1 MATMKVLLFKQA
13 SKIYYPPTRLVLTF
27 KKNIDY
33 SRSVHLFTIQ
43 DISQYPRPRE
53 TIFMALMYGAI
64 GLTILKVS
72 IYETIS
78 GTVTSDAR
86 TPIPADERTCAEGA
100 ADMLS

>member
-1 MATMKVLLFKQA
+1 
-13 SKIYYPPTRLVLTF
+13 
-27 KKNIDY
+27 
-33 SRSVHLFTIQ
+33 
-43 DISQYPRPRE
+43 
-53 TIFMALMYGAI
+53 MALMYGAI